1 MKNLSIL
8 AGLALAAAV
17 LVPAAAHAQ
26 TANGGLKG
34 ITNFGLQI
42 ERLDADSAA
51 CNITETVIVK
61 AVRAGSKGTPFK
73 YNGYNYVLKVSVST
87 LFRGLECFSSVDI
100 SAYYQGRVVLPEYPK
115 GAYSKV
121 VLWEEGTVVISHRKT
136 NGGEIAK
143 IIENMTRAM
152 VEDWKRDNS

>member
-1 MKNLSIL
+1 MKILGISAGIALSIAIL
-8 AGLALAAAV
+8 A
-17 LVPAAAHAQ
+17 PIAAHAQ
-26 TANGGLKG
+26 TASGGLKG
-34 ITNFGLQI
+34 IKNFGLQI

-51 CNITETVIVK
+51 CNVTETMIVK

-73 YNGYNYVLKVSVST
+73 YNGYNYVFSVSVST
-87 LFRGLECFSSVDI
+87 LFRGVECFSSVDVA
-100 SAYYQGRVVLPEYPK
+100 AYYQGRVVMPEYPK

-121 VLWEEGTVVISHRKT
+121 VLWQDGTVVISHRKT

-143 IIENMTRAM
+143 IIEDMTRGM

>member
-1 MKNLSIL
+1 MKNLSIM
-8 AGLALAAAV
+8 AGFALAVAV
-17 LVPAAAHAQ
+17 VAPAGSPAQ

-73 YNGYNYVLKVSVST
+73 YNGYNYVLSVSVST
-87 LFRGLECFSSVDI
+87 LFRGVECFSSVDVA
-100 SAYYQGRVVLPEYPK
+100 AYYQGRVVMPEYPK

-121 VLWEEGTVVISHRKT
+121 VLWQDGTVVISHRKT
-136 NGGEIAK
+136 NGGEIAR
-143 IIENMTRAM
+143 IIEEMTRGM
-152 VEDWKRDNS
+152 VEDWRRDNS